1 MYNITDYL
9 HAFNSIIVPPSNHG
23 LPRSQ
28 MPQLLGSEQE
38 FQDYLHGLG
47 VESGYRAIKVSD
59 LKLTQ
64 NEINK
69 DKVLS
74 IMQSPTMAE
83 GSPLIVSADN
93 HVLDG
98 SHRFVA
104 MYNCCPNSNTNALV
118 ADLPMSLLLPLAQAF
133 HGADYVD
140 HQDK

>member
-1 MYNITDYL
+1 
-9 HAFNSIIVPPSNHG
+9 
-23 LPRSQ
+23 
-28 MPQLLGSEQE
+28 MPQLAGHEQA
-38 FQDYLHGLG
+38 FQDYLQANG
-47 VESGYRAIKVSD
+47 VKSSYQAIKVSD

-83 GSPLIVSADN
+83 GKPMIVSNDN

-104 MYNCCPNSNTNALV
+104 MYNCCPDSNTNALV

-133 HGADYVD
+133 PAADFID
-140 HQDK
+140 HQDDK